1 MTRLAKSL
9 IAGTALA
16 TLVLTPAFAG
26 NSSDPSGSQILN
38 GQIALHTAN
47 SSLHATIDGVGQ
59 DVGVQSV
66 AAGNTLDVTTMND
79 TSVTNNQYVSSVD
92 ISSDLGAAVTN
103 VGGNVAIQGQA
114 VCNSA
119 SVSTD
124 PNITK
129 INNTQQCDAIDPT
142 SGTYVYAD
150 GVGGNLSVTNLAAG
164 NTLEAD
170 SNASNMPV
178 NNLQINHANVNAMT
192 TATVS
197 KVGGSVSVSSA
208 AIGNSAQIIHYST
221 GN

>member
-9 IAGTALA
+9 IAGTALVM
-16 TLVLTPAFAG
+16 LVLTPAFAG

-47 SSLHATIDGVGQ
+47 SSLHTTIDGVGQ

-79 TSVTNNQYVSSVD
+79 TTVTNNQYVSSVTSAP
-92 ISSDLGAAVTN
+92 ISR
-103 VGGNVAIQGQA
+103 GGDQRRRQRGDPGQA

-150 GVGGNLSVTNLAAG
+150 GVGGSLSVTNLAAG
-164 NTLEAD
+164 NTLERTP
-170 SNASNMPV
+170 NASNMPV

-197 KVGGSVSVSSA
+197 NVGGSVSVSSA

-221 GN
+221 SN